1 MKRFILRRA
10 ILAVLVCM
18 TVLVISF
25 TLTPGATHEILCRFG
40 TGFVG
45 YPARSLSM

>member
-1 MKRFILRRA
+1 MDAPLLQLLCFVRVVEA
-10 ILAVLVCM
+10 G
-18 TVLVISF
+18 SF
-25 TLTPGATHEILCRFG
+25 AGAAGATHEILCRFG